1 MKGSILSVASTSSQ
15 GVILGDDG
23 VQYSFT
29 PFGWR
34 DSTVSAA
41 PGMVVDFEIR
51 GSHAVGIYSI
61 PGQTPLVQ
69 PPSAGPAT
77 PSPVAPQQPVQSPP
91 SGPATPGPV
100 MTQQPVQ
107 PPPSGPAAP
116 PATPSSPSQPPPA
129 VPTGT
134 GTSQQPYTPIQPQS
148 HGSLGAALGWLF
160 LIDVLCAIL
169 TVLIGWIPFI
179 GWVAAFVLLFVPG
192 FVGGRKAD
200 TLKNAMLAVLILGG
214 VYLAVTF
221 IVIYS
226 LLELLQSLP
235 IVGILVDS
243 ILGLVGGE
251 GLVAL
256 AALALLWVILTDVL
270 PLLVGALLGS
280 LTKPKGN

>member
-1 MKGSILSVASTSSQ
+1 MKGSILSLATTSSQ

-23 VQYSFT
+23 VQYTFT

-69 PPSAGPAT
+69 PPPSGPAT
-77 PSPVAPQQPVQSPP
+77 PSPVAPQQPVQPP
-91 SGPATPGPV
+91 TS
-100 MTQQPVQ
+100 QP
-107 PPPSGPAAP
+107 SAP

-129 VPTGT
+129 VPTGPVS
-134 GTSQQPYTPIQPQS
+134 SQQPYTPIQPQS

-179 GWVAAFVLLFVPG
+179 GWVAAFVLSFVPG

-226 LLELLQSLP
+226 LLELLKSLP
-235 IVGILVDS
+235 IVGILVDL

-256 AALALLWVILTDVL
+256 AAFALLWVILTDVL

-280 LTKPKGN
+280 ITKPKRN